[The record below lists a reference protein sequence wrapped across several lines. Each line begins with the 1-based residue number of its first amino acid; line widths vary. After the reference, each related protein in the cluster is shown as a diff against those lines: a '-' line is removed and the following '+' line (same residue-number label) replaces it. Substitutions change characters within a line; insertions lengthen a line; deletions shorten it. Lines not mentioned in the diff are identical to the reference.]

1 MRGRRG
7 LRGRVRGVRRGGHPW
22 RGIRGTRAV
31 IFGFVVLSF
40 LTFWLERA
48 HSQRPS
54 GFMAGRASAANAAP
68 HPAVSEAEGTLCG
81 MVEDTTDAAVPDAL
95 VTLVD
100 NSGRH
105 GPMQVRSGGDGGFSF
120 AEVPAGTY
128 TMTVERDGFAQ
139 ATSGAVLG
147 AGQQVELG
155 EISLTVAAREGVE
168 VRASGRDVA
177 EAQMALEE
185 KQRVLGVFPNFY
197 ASYAPD
203 AQPLSGGQK
212 YRLALRFSV
221 DPVAFAIAGVV
232 AGSEQRAHTFP
243 GYRQGASGYGKRL
256 GAAYTDG
263 LTSTMLGQAVFPA
276 LLRQDPRYFVKGT
289 GSLASRLLYAAAS
302 TVMCKGD
309 NKRWQMNYSNVL
321 GNLGSAGISNA
332 YYPSASRGVGL
343 VVGNAMTA
351 TAMGAVGALFQEFLL
366 HRMTPHVPDYG
377 EVR

>member
-1 MRGRRG
+1 
-7 LRGRVRGVRRGGHPW
+7 
-22 RGIRGTRAV
+22 
-31 IFGFVVLSF
+31 
-40 LTFWLERA
+40 
-48 HSQRPS
+48 
-54 GFMAGRASAANAAP
+54 
-68 HPAVSEAEGTLCG
+68 

-128 TMTVERDGFAQ
+128 TVTVERDGFAQ

-377 EVR
+377 NVR